1 MAAAESEAL
10 EAALARVE
18 ALLSRDRQGSVGSE
32 EGCAWGACDVADAAR
47 LPLFA
52 CRHKQGDASSPFA
65 ASFSEPTRFFHRFPS
80 WWATS
85 QPAWMA

>member
-10 EAALARVE
+10 EATLARVE

-32 EGCAWGACDVADAAR
+32 EGVRQGCVRRSRCR
-47 LPLFA
+47 SLPLLA